1 MAPLSRIA
9 LALPIAPEAARTVPN
24 GPQDTPMNIAVDA
37 RDTVFITRQ
46 PVLDAAGKV
55 FAYELLYR
63 DSNEG
68 AQGNAGETSG
78 ARGFTDAVI
87 TFGLET
93 VAEGRPALINLT
105 RDLLIAGSGTL
116 LPTAKAIL
124 QVRANVTVDDEV
136 VDACRQLSEK
146 GYRLALDQ
154 YVPGSPAQR
163 LAPFV
168 RFVKVDV
175 AANPSL
181 TAADVVKQCAPEVR
195 PIATNVETAEMLAA
209 AQKGGYKLFQGHY
222 FCKPV
227 TCKSGALPAR
237 RLAYL
242 QLLAAL
248 RQPNVGVREIEEL
261 VKHDV
266 SLSVRVLK
274 CVNSAAFG
282 LRSEVTSIRQALV
295 MIGLD
300 PIRKWVSVWSV
311 AGLNTGGTS
320 ELVTV
325 SLLRARCCEL
335 LGQQLPGRSD
345 DSELFLLGLC
355 SLLDA
360 IMDRPLADAI
370 AELPLG
376 AEVKNALLG
385 EPNAAR
391 AVLDTVVAYE
401 NGAWTDA
408 LSGLTTLGLPQDAPA
423 VAYAE
428 ALQWARELSRA
439 AA

>member
-1 MAPLSRIA
+1 MRI
-9 LALPIAPEAARTVPN
+9 T
-24 GPQDTPMNIAVDA
+24 DDS
-37 RDTVFITRQ
+37 RDTVFVTRQ
-46 PVLDAAGKV
+46 PILDAAGKV

-63 DSNEG
+63 EAADEASG
-68 AQGNAGETSG
+68 SASGDASG
-78 ARGFTDAVI
+78 ARGLTDAVI

-93 VAEGRPALINLT
+93 VAEGRPAFLT
-105 RDLLIAGSGTL
+105 LTKDLLLRQAGTL
-116 LPTAKAIL
+116 LPAAKAVL
-124 QVRANVTVDDEV
+124 QIPATVAVDDEV
-136 VDACRQLSEK
+136 VDNCRHLSEK
-146 GYRLALDQ
+146 GYRLALDE

-163 LAPFV
+163 LVPFAK
-168 RFVKVDV
+168 FVKVNAL
-175 AANPSL
+175 AARSLSASDLVKMCTPS
-181 TAADVVKQCAPEVR
+181 VK
-195 PIATNVETAEMLAA
+195 PIATSVETAETYAK
-209 AQKGGYKLFQGHY
+209 AQKGGFKLFQGTY

-227 TCKSGALPAR
+227 TRKSGALPAR
-237 RLAYL
+237 RMAYL

-266 SLSVRVLK
+266 SLSVRVLR
-274 CVNSAAFG
+274 CVNSAAYG

-335 LGQQLPGRSD
+335 LGQRLPGRSG

-360 IMDRPLADAI
+360 IMDRPLDDAI
-370 AELPLG
+370 GELPLG
-376 AEVKNALLG
+376 PEVKGALLG

-401 NGAWTDA
+401 NGEWDA
-408 LSGLTTLGLPQDAPA
+408 ALAGAEGLGLPRDAPA
-423 VAYAE
+423 AAYAE
-428 ALQWARELSRA
+428 AMRWARELSRA

>member
-1 MAPLSRIA
+1 
-9 LALPIAPEAARTVPN
+9 
-24 GPQDTPMNIAVDA
+24 MNLAVDA
-37 RDTVFITRQ
+37 RDIVFVTRQ
-46 PVLDAAGKV
+46 PILDAAGKV

-63 DSNEG
+63 DAGEVAAG
-68 AQGNAGETSG
+68 EDAGETSG
-78 ARGFTDAVI
+78 ARGLTDAVI
-87 TFGLET
+87 TFGLDT
-93 VAEGRPALINLT
+93 VAEGRPAFLNLT
-105 RDLLIAGSGTL
+105 KDLLVRQAGTL
-116 LPTAKAIL
+116 LPAAKVIL
-124 QVRANVTVDDEV
+124 QIRADVVVDDEV
-136 VDACRQLSEK
+136 VDACRILSEK
-146 GYRLALDQ
+146 GYRLALDE

-163 LAPFV
+163 LVPFV
-168 RFVKVDV
+168 RFVKVNMT
-175 AANPSL
+175 AAGSV
-181 TAADVVKQCAPEVR
+181 TAADIIKQCAPDVK
-195 PIATNVETAEMLAA
+195 PIATSVETAESFAA
-209 AQKGGYKLFQGHY
+209 AQKGGFKLFQGYY

-261 VKHDV
+261 VKHDM
-266 SLSVRVLK
+266 SLSVRVLR
-274 CVNSAAFG
+274 CVNSAAYG

-335 LGQQLPGRSD
+335 LGQRLPGRSG

-360 IMDRPLADAI
+360 IIDRPLADAI
-370 AELPLG
+370 ADLPLG
-376 AEVKNALLG
+376 AEIKSALLG
-385 EPNAAR
+385 EQNTAR
-391 AVLDTVVAYE
+391 AVLDTVIAYE
-401 NGAWTDA
+401 NGSWDEA
-408 LSGLTTLGLPQDAPA
+408 LAGAETLGLPKDAPA
-423 VAYAE
+423 AAYGE

>member
-1 MAPLSRIA
+1 MS
-9 LALPIAPEAARTVPN
+9 
-24 GPQDTPMNIAVDA
+24 IAVDT
-37 RDTVFITRQ
+37 RDTVFVTRQ
-46 PVLDAAGKV
+46 PILDAAGKV

-63 DSNEG
+63 DTAADGTHSTS
-68 AQGNAGETSG
+68 GEASG
-78 ARGFTDAVI
+78 ARGLTDAVV

-93 VAEGRPALINLT
+93 VAEGRPAFLSLT
-105 RDLLIAGSGTL
+105 KDLLLGQIATL

-124 QVRANVTVDDEV
+124 QIPATVEIDDEV
-136 VDACRQLSEK
+136 VDNCRHLSEK
-146 GYRLALDQ
+146 GYRIALAD
-154 YVPGSPAQR
+154 YVPESPAKR
-163 LAPFV
+163 LLPFAK
-168 RFVKVDV
+168 FVKVNVLASGSVSATD
-175 AANPSL
+175 L
-181 TAADVVKQCAPEVR
+181 TKMCGPAVKS
-195 PIATNVETAEMLAA
+195 IATNVETPDAYAEC
-209 AQKGGYKLFQGHY
+209 QRTGFKLFQGYY

-237 RLAYL
+237 RMAYV

-261 VKHDV
+261 VRHDV
-266 SLSVRVLK
+266 SLSVRVLR
-274 CVNSAAFG
+274 CVNSAAYG

-335 LGQQLPGRSD
+335 LGQRLPGRGGE
-345 DSELFLLGLC
+345 SELFLLGLC

-370 AELPLG
+370 AELPLS
-376 AEVKNALLG
+376 ADVKGALLG
-385 EPNAAR
+385 ESNTAR

-401 NGAWTDA
+401 NGAWGEA
-408 LSGLTTLGLPQDAPA
+408 MAGAERLGLPGDAPA
-423 VAYAE
+423 AAYGE
-428 ALQWARELSRA
+428 AMQWAREL
-439 AA
+439 